1 MKRFFSIF
9 IVVIKGIS
17 NSKFQIPFYNKLTIN
32 SLEFQI
38 WHFKF
43 GIFQIPFYNKLII
56 NSLQK
61 GIWKILNFKFQ
72 IPFYNKLTINS
83 LGFDIWHLTFGIFL
97 VFLMG
102 CGKTHLQDYYFPLN
116 SLREQPKVYEY
127 QLITPD
133 TTLTIYWYYQTIVQ
147 GDSINFVGTCYDG
160 NFQILQISREE
171 QVSNGMKLKDLSF
184 YGTKTDGTS
193 VKMSATIEGG
203 AIFPF
208 EVTDDKSVFVNVIRY
223 ADPKDST
230 HITTLTRNRRFL
242 KKINYN
248 YKGHNLDAA
257 QLSMKEEQ
265 SEHNLQLGG
274 LTHVYEV
281 EEIYARTI
289 GLVYT
294 KRTLEGGKF
303 FETKLVDIIT
313 MQELEARFKQDLD
326 KK

>member
-1 MKRFFSIF
+1 MKRFFSF
-9 IVVIKGIS
+9 LIVRDEKIS
-17 NSKFQIPFYNKLTIN
+17 
-32 SLEFQI
+32 
-38 WHFKF
+38 
-43 GIFQIPFYNKLII
+43 
-56 NSLQK
+56 
-61 GIWKILNFKFQ
+61 NFKFQ
-72 IPFYNKLTINS
+72 IPFYNRLIIN
-83 LGFDIWHLTFGIFL
+83 LLQNEIWNFKFGIFL
-97 VFLMG
+97 ILLTG

-116 SLREQPKVYEY
+116 SLREAPKVYEY
-127 QLITPD
+127 QLKTAD

-160 NFQILQISREE
+160 NFQTLQISREE
-171 QVSNGMKLKDLSF
+171 QVVNGMKLKDLSF
-184 YGTKTDGTS
+184 YGTNRGGTS

-203 AIFPF
+203 AVFPF
-208 EVTDDKSVFVNVIRY
+208 EVTDDKSVFVNVMRY

-242 KKINYN
+242 KKTNYT
-248 YKGHNLDAA
+248 YKGHDLDAA

-265 SEHNLQLGG
+265 SERNLQLGG

-281 EEIYARTI
+281 EEIYARNI

-294 KRTLEGGKF
+294 KRTLEAGKY

-313 MQELEARFKQDLD
+313 MEALEARFKQDLD